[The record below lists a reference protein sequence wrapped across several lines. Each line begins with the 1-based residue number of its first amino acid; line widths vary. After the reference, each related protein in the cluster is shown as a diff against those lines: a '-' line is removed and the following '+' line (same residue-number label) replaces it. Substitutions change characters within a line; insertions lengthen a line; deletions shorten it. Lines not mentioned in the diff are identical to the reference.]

1 MLEIKIKGREFW
13 DPVKEEFFNTKD
25 TTLHLEHS
33 LISISKWEAKYKKPF
48 LAQDPPK
55 TETETKDY
63 FCCMSLD
70 KIADTSV
77 FECITEADYKKILD
91 YIRDP
96 MTATT
101 INNRESGGKSNR
113 HVLTSEEIYYYM
125 TALNIPFSCEK
136 WHLNRL
142 LTLIEVA
149 NVKNAPPKKM
159 SKNAIYQQNAQLNAA
174 RRAKLHSKG

>member
-13 DPVKEEFFNTKD
+13 DPIKEEFFNTKD

-33 LISISKWEAKYKKPF
+33 LISISKWEAKYKRPF
-48 LAQDPPK
+48 LAQEPAK
-55 TETETKDY
+55 TEAETKDY
-63 FCCMSLD
+63 FLCMSLD
-70 KIADTSV
+70 KISDPAV
-77 FECITEADYKKILD
+77 LEGITEENYKTILE

-96 MTATT
+96 MTATMIT
-101 INNRESGGKSNR
+101 NQEKGKGGK

-142 LTLIEVA
+142 LMLIEVA
-149 NVKNAPPKKM
+149 SVKNAPPKKM

>member
-13 DPVKEEFFNTKD
+13 DPIKEEFINVKD
-25 TTLHLEHS
+25 TNLHLEHS
-33 LISISKWEAKYKKPF
+33 LISISKWEAKYKRPF
-48 LAQDPPK
+48 LAQSPAK
-55 TETETKDY
+55 TEQETKDY
-63 FCCMSLD
+63 ILCMSLD
-70 KIADTSV
+70 KLSDKSILD
-77 FECITEADYKKILD
+77 CITENDYNKILD

-101 INNRESGGKSNR
+101 ITDVTNKKKSG

-149 NVKNAPPKKM
+149 GIKNAPPKKM
-159 SKNAIYQQNAQLNAA
+159 SKSAIHQQNAQLNAM
-174 RRAKLHSKG
+174 RRARMHSKG

>member
-1 MLEIKIKGREFW
+1 MLEIKVKGREFW

-48 LAQDPPK
+48 LAQEPRK
-55 TETETKDY
+55 TEAETKDY

-70 KIADTSV
+70 KITDPSV
-77 FECITEADYKKILD
+77 IECITEVDYKKILD
-91 YIRDP
+91 YISDP

-101 INNRESGGKSNR
+101 ISNNEGKGKGSR

-125 TALNIPFSCEK
+125 TALNIPFTCEK

-159 SKNAIYQQNAQLNAA
+159 SKSAIYQQNAQLNAA
-174 RRAKLHSKG
+174 RRAKLRSKG